1 MERKKNNDPVATTLK
16 TVGGYSV
23 LLPIIAAVISV
34 VGVWYRLG
42 EVEKKVD
49 IIYEHFVLK
58 GINAP
63 TVLSP
68 QKSFPQPMQKNEK
81 TVYLNAVMPINDI
94 RVKPLVRWYN
104 K

>member
-1 MERKKNNDPVATTLK
+1 M
-16 TVGGYSV
+16 

-68 QKSFPQPMQKNEK
+68 QKSFPQPMQQNEK